1 MTKVFLLT
9 LKDIGARYAYTSLS
23 AIFILHDRSV
33 LGVSRSTLEKYDFGV
48 ADYENEKI
56 IIEKMNA
63 LSTVEAR
70 KQKEI
75 VI

>member
-9 LKDIGARYAYTSLS
+9 LKDIGARYAYTSLA

-48 ADYENEKI
+48 ADYEN
-56 IIEKMNA
+56 
-63 LSTVEAR
+63 
-70 KQKEI
+70 
-75 VI
+75 